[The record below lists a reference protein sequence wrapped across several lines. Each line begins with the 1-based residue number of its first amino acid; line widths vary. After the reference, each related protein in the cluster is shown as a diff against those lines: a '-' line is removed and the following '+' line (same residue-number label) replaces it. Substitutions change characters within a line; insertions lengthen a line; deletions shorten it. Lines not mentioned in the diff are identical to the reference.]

1 MNKLKKFANI
11 FISGLII
18 AFITYLTI
26 PHFLNKN
33 LDSHNCRFW
42 GIIFSDFDSS
52 LESIIRTQ
60 LDSLKSLGNYNP
72 DGWGIGY
79 YLSPANGVFLP
90 IILRG
95 EPEAPLDPRYDKV
108 VDNMVSYIKKCG
120 IAHVR
125 SGTSG
130 PTGGVPDPH
139 PFQRDGISR
148 DFQMLFAHNG
158 IISED
163 VLLDLIHVMNPVY
176 LDSNPP
182 DYAPNYLDS
191 DLYAIYL
198 MEVIDTY
205 LEYTIEECIQIAVTK
220 LDSALGSTAAEF
232 NFVMS
237 NGSALWALHFTKPST
252 RGLTLY
258 YYPDEEVSDFWVA
271 ASEPLDTFESYWAA
285 VPNSTLVTLIPGQ
298 LPRLINVFYREKAR
312 YTDINEGLGLIYPNP
327 FRVNTTI
334 TYWLSQAS
342 DVSMKIYNVS
352 GRLVRTI
359 LVGEESPGYRIMAWD
374 GKDNQGNDLPKGVYF
389 CSLII
394 ENTNYVKK
402 IVSVK

>member
-1 MNKLKKFANI
+1 MNKLKKFAKI

-18 AFITYLTI
+18 VFITYLTI

-130 PTGGVPDPH
+130 PTSGIPNPH

-158 IISED
+158 VISED

-198 MEVIDTY
+198 TEVIDTY

-220 LDSALGSTAAEF
+220 IDSALGSTAAEF

-237 NGSALWALHFTKPST
+237 DGSTLWALNFTRDAPK
-252 RGLTLY
+252 GITLY
-258 YYPDEEVSDFWVA
+258 YYPDVGVSNFWVV
-271 ASEPLDTFESYWAA
+271 ASEPLDTLQTFWTE
-285 VPNSTLVTLIPGQ
+285 VDNSTLVILEPGQ
-298 LPRLINVFYREKAR
+298 PPQFITIVRESAIPV
-312 YTDINEGLGLIYPNP
+312 TDIIEGFGLIYPNP

-359 LVGEESPGYRIMAWD
+359 LIGEESPGYRTMTWD